1 MRRAVLLAG
10 LLGTGSLAPL
20 VAAVGTGLAPSAA
33 GAPDR
38 PSAAVSRYKTVEY
51 RGVRVPVPADRP
63 VYRLDRDPTRCV
75 RYDRPAVYLG
85 RPGPQPDC
93 PAKLVGR
100 ADVLHLEPLGD
111 PSARRRAAGLRVKAD
126 KLASHTVEPTVDHQ
140 VRVPLPEAGVVIN
153 GVYGD
158 GPGALQDTLRATRLT
173 TAWPAEP
180 STPTE
185 PQTRSAQ
192 RRADETQ
199 DERKTKELVK
209 AQSDKPVEE
218 QAKKPVK
225 KQAAKKQK
233 VWAQGK
239 AFDTCTAPSL
249 RAMSA
254 WRSSYGI
261 ANIYIGGAARGC
273 AQPNLTAS
281 WVRRVRAMGYRLIPT
296 YVGLQA
302 PCGRYRQHFT
312 AKNATAKGK
321 AAAKDAVARAKA
333 LGIPAGKPIYFDIEA
348 YDGRNASCR
357 NAVLRFMHA
366 WSRGMN
372 NRNYAPGVYSSV
384 SSGIRDLGL
393 ATGITKP
400 KAIWFAHWDG
410 QATVYDY
417 PHLPATWWPPHRR
430 IKQYRGGHRET
441 HGGVT
446 INVDSNLV
454 DGRVY

>member
-1 MRRAVLLAG
+1 MRHAVLLAG
-10 LLGTGSLAPL
+10 LLGTGALAPL
-20 VAAVGTGLAPSAA
+20 VVGIGTGLEPSAA
-33 GAPDR
+33 GAPAG
-38 PSAAVSRYKTVEY
+38 PSAALSRYRTVEY

-63 VYRLDRDPTRCV
+63 VYRLDREPTRCV

-93 PAKLVGR
+93 PAKLVGG

-111 PSARRRAAGLRVKAD
+111 RSAQRRGAPGGPVRADRLAG
-126 KLASHTVEPTVDHQ
+126 HTVAPTVDHR
-140 VRVPLPEAGVVIN
+140 VRVPLPEAGVVVN

-158 GPGALQDTLRATRLT
+158 DPGDLQATLRATRLT
-173 TAWPAEP
+173 ADWPAEP
-180 STPTE
+180 GAPARPGTQPEDEAEKLGPPVPSE
-185 PQTRSAQ
+185 QDQ
-192 RRADETQ
+192 RRSRRQ
-199 DERKTKELVK
+199 NQKQNQRQK
-209 AQSDKPVEE
+209 A
-218 QAKKPVK
+218 
-225 KQAAKKQK
+225 
-233 VWAQGK
+233 WAQGK

-254 WRSSYGI
+254 WRSAYGI

-302 PCGRYRQHFT
+302 PCGRYRQRFT
-312 AKNATAKGK
+312 TENATAKGK

-333 LGIPAGKPIYFDIEA
+333 LGIPRRKPIYFDIEA
-348 YDGRNASCR
+348 YNSRNTACR
-357 NAVLRFMHA
+357 RAVLRFLHA
-366 WSRGMN
+366 WSRGLN
-372 NRNYAPGVYSSV
+372 NRGYVPGVYSSV

-400 KAIWFAHWDG
+400 KAVWFAHWDG
-410 QATVYDY
+410 KAEVYDY
-417 PHLPATWWPPHRR
+417 PYMPREWWPPHRR

-446 INVDSNLV
+446 INVDNNMV